1 MQTGIIAFAL
11 AAVIVAVAVA
21 GLYLTR
27 QWFPHP
33 VRQANNEV
41 AGFLLAVLGVMYGVL
56 LAFVVI
62 AVWEDFED
70 ARRTVDHEASALV
83 SLYRVSAAVPEP
95 TGPRLRTL
103 ADEYAQTML
112 AEEWQM
118 LGHGRRN
125 PGSARIVDEFW
136 STLLTYRPV
145 DDNERVFQAEVLRHL
160 TDLNDSRRAR
170 ELLATTGLPTAVW
183 ALLIG
188 GGLISIG
195 FTYFFGTPNPRGHYA
210 MTALFVASIA
220 LVVVLIGLLDFPFS
234 GDVRVTPEAFESAL
248 ATFERLEG
256 R

>member
-1 MQTGIIAFAL
+1 MQTGIIAFSL
-11 AAVIVAVAVA
+11 AAMIVVVALA

-27 QWFPHP
+27 RWFPHP

-56 LAFVVI
+56 LAFIVI
-62 AVWEDFED
+62 AVWEDFEE
-70 ARRTVDHEASALV
+70 ARRTVDREASALV

-95 TGPRLRTL
+95 VGPRLRTL
-103 ADEYAQTML
+103 ADEYARTML
-112 AEEWQM
+112 VEEWAL
-118 LGHGRRN
+118 LGRGQRN
-125 PGSARIVDEFW
+125 LGSARIVDAFW
-136 STLLTYRPV
+136 TTLLAYSPD
-145 DDNERVFQAEVLRHL
+145 DDNARLVQGEVLRHL

-170 ELLATTGLPTAVW
+170 ELLATTGLPRVVW
-183 ALLIG
+183 FLLIG

-195 FTYFFGTPNPRGHYA
+195 FTYFFGTPNPLGHYA
-210 MTALFVASIA
+210 MTGLFVASIA
-220 LVVVLIGLLDFPFS
+220 LVVVLIGLLDYPFT